1 MYTPELVLSVQ
12 GEVHDLAWLPREYPN
27 GVQVVVST
35 LPGRCMNTIQQRGWH
50 TLRVEPLNETERQ
63 VRHSSQKHAPRQ
75 AAPLTQ
81 HRLLIL

>member
-1 MYTPELVLSVQ
+1 MCTPELVLSVQ

-63 VRHSSQKHAPRQ
+63 VRHTSSRSNLRPAKLPHS
-75 AAPLTQ
+75 L
-81 HRLLIL
+81 